1 VPLWA
6 SSSEPLCD
14 ARPVPILQLAAQ
26 SSPVAP
32 LVAALGFGLVV
43 GVFGHLIQSR
53 VLIVTGILI
62 IGGVS
67 AYFTFV
73 LQPSGG

>member
-1 VPLWA
+1 
-6 SSSEPLCD
+6 
-14 ARPVPILQLAAQ
+14 VPILQLAAQ
-26 SSPVAP
+26 SPVAP